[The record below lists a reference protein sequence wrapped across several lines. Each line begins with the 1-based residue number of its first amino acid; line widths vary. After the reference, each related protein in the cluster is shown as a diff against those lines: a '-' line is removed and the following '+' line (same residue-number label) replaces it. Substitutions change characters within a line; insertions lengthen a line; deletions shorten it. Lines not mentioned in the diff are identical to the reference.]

1 MAMSRELEALVAA
14 AAPLW
19 AGEAEVVR
27 SYFGSPARSRATDM
41 AWLRRQCKKEFWDSI
56 HIMDTDQGIFLG
68 PLEMLREAFPRLEAG
83 VDRHDMLE
91 LAETLYAE
99 FRHYVAFADV
109 YDLLAGADGPRLDI
123 HAARTDAEWP
133 ENAAL
138 GRLRKGHRERHGA
151 IGARACRFT
160 EGGYC
165 TLFREGIARA
175 GRGGVD
181 DAIAAACREVYDD
194 EAGHM
199 MKGIVGLDVE
209 GLSAADWALLTR
221 LTVEQLAA
229 RIRMRNAQF
238 GHPLTAAR
246 IAEILAGRIEPLAFD
261 FVAAE
266 AAA

>member
-27 SYFGSPARSRATDM
+27 SYFDSPARTRETDL

-56 HIMDTDQGIFLG
+56 HIMDTDQGVFLG
-68 PLEMLREAFPRLEAG
+68 PLEMLREGFPRLEAG
-83 VDRHDMLE
+83 VDRHEMLE
-91 LAETLYAE
+91 LAEMLYEE

-109 YDLLAGADGPRLDI
+109 YDRLAGADGPGLDI
-123 HAARTDAEWP
+123 HAARADAEWP
-133 ENAAL
+133 ENEAL
-138 GRLRKGHRERHGA
+138 GRLRKRHREQHGA

-175 GRGGVD
+175 GKGGID
-181 DAIAAACREVYDD
+181 DAIAEACRVVFDD

-199 MKGIVGLDVE
+199 MKGIVGLDEE
-209 GLSAADWALLTR
+209 GLSPEDWALLTR
-221 LTVEQLAA
+221 LTVEQLEA

-238 GHPLTAAR
+238 GHPLSEAR
-246 IAEILAGRIEPLAFD
+246 IAEILAGRIEPLPFD
-261 FVAAE
+261 FLE
-266 AAA
+266 AAAA